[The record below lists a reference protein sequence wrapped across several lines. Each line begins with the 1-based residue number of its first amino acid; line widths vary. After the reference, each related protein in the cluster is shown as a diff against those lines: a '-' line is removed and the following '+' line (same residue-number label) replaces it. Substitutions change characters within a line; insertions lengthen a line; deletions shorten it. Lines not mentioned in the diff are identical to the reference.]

1 MLVKLNKNFPKNND
15 IILLSHKYN
24 KGYVAA
30 LNTGINYALSQNY
43 DYALFMDSDLTNHPK
58 YISRFIEK
66 MNKGYEYIKATRYV
80 KGGSV
85 SGVSWQNRSLSVIGN
100 LIAKWLYK
108 LPLTDLTNGF
118 RAVKLSIFKK
128 INLNETGFAIIME
141 ELYRAKFVTE
151 SFSEIPYE
159 LTARTENQGESKF
172 NYSMKTCIIY
182 LKYSFKSYFKH
193 ILKKFLT

>member
-1 MLVKLNKNFPKNND
+1 MIETNDLSKAKLFNAANINVNF
-15 IILLSHKYN
+15 
-24 KGYVAA
+24 
-30 LNTGINYALSQNY
+30 Q
-43 DYALFMDSDLTNHPK
+43 
-58 YISRFIEK
+58 
-66 MNKGYEYIKATRYV
+66 
-80 KGGSV
+80 GGE
-85 SGVSWQNRSLSVIGN
+85 
-100 LIAKWLYK
+100 
-108 LPLTDLTNGF
+108 
-118 RAVKLSIFKK
+118 